1 MKIAVIGATGNI
13 GSKVVSEAL
22 QRGHTVIGIARH
34 VDKLEKQKGLTA
46 VQCDLADESK
56 LADSVRGQDAV
67 IVSVRHDLC
76 DVGHVY
82 NACRHSGVR
91 RVLVVGGAASLEVEP
106 GVMLIDTPGFPEE
119 IKIQAAPAVDELKRI
134 RKIEDLDWTFVSPS
148 IMIVP
153 GERTGKFRIAG
164 DELLKDEN
172 GDSRISQE
180 DFSVALIDELEKPQ
194 FIRKRFTV
202 GY

>member
-1 MKIAVIGATGNI
+1 MKA
-13 GSKVVSEAL
+13 GSP
-22 QRGHTVIGIARH
+22 
-34 VDKLEKQKGLTA
+34 TA
-46 VQCDLADESK
+46 FCDT
-56 LADSVRGQDAV
+56 
-67 IVSVRHDLC
+67 
-76 DVGHVY
+76 GHVY
-82 NACRHSGVR
+82 NACRQSGVR

-106 GVMLIDTPGFPEE
+106 GVMLIDTPGFPDE
-119 IKIQAAPAVDELKRI
+119 IKVQAAPAVEELKRI
-134 RKIEDLDWTFVSPS
+134 REIKDLDWTFVSPS

-180 DFSVALIDELEKPQ
+180 DFSVALLDELEKPQ